1 MVIGLQKHP
10 LSFGERLMSRGIW
23 QTAEGL
29 LGLDPL
35 EL

>member
-1 MVIGLQKHP
+1 LVSRSIL